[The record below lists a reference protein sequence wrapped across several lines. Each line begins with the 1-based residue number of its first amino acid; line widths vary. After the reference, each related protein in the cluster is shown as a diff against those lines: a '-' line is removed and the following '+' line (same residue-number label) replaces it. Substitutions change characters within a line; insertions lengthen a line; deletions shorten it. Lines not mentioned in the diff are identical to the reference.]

1 VPKDNNF
8 PKHPYHRYQSYLL
21 RLWQE
26 RPNMLWR
33 ASLQDA
39 TTNERMA
46 FLDLESLFAYLR
58 QRASTE
64 ADEAGPSRA
73 GDSEDD

>member
-1 VPKDNNF
+1 VPKDNDF
-8 PKHPYHRYQSYLL
+8 PKHTYRRYQSYLL

-26 RPNMLWR
+26 RPHMLWR

-58 QRASTE
+58 QRASKE
-64 ADEAGPSRA
+64 ADEAESSRA
-73 GDSEDD
+73 DDPQAD